1 MNSPV
6 RVERDGQVT
15 TLALN
20 RPDKRNAL
28 SAELVDAM
36 LTPLQKAQADGT
48 RLLILKGDGKGFSGG
63 FDFGAVEDQSDGDLA
78 LRFIRLEMLLQ
89 ALYHAPFATLALAH
103 GACYGAAADMVCCC
117 SRRIAAPGTRFRMP
131 GLRFGITL
139 GTRRLRELVGTDA
152 SRRLLETSPVFDAEK
167 ALTCGFLT
175 AIEAQDHWSAVIER
189 ARSAAS
195 DLPADAHRL
204 LLRQTVED
212 RRADDLAAL
221 VRSVAEPGLKER
233 IQAFV
238 SGVAP
243 DKSK

>member
-20 RPDKRNAL
+20 RPEKRNAL

-36 LTPLQKAQADGT
+36 LTTLKTAQADGT
-48 RLLILKGDGKGFSGG
+48 RLLILRGEGKGFSGG
-63 FDFGAVEDQSDGDLA
+63 FDFGAVKDQSDGDLA
-78 LRFIRLEMLLQ
+78 LRFIRLEMVLQ
-89 ALYHAPFATLALAH
+89 ALYHGPFATLALAH

-139 GTRRLRELVGTDA
+139 GTRRLRDVVGPDA
-152 SRRLLETSPVFDAEK
+152 ARQLLETSPVFDAEH
-167 ALTCGFLT
+167 ALGRNFLT
-175 AIEAQDHWSAVIER
+175 AIKTQGQWPSAIEE
-189 ARSAAS
+189 ARSAAT

-221 VRSVAEPGLKER
+221 VQSVAQPGLKER
-233 IQAFV
+233 ILAFV
-238 SGVAP
+238 SGNP
-243 DKSK
+243 PGKSR